1 MSGQSLER
9 FRSLEFHSEGVALLV
24 SPELLR
30 LRGLGQI
37 DLSRMQKRREWV
49 IEIAEVK
56 SSSVGEAAILRG
68 QEKRITLAGKFLS
81 GILGAPVK
89 FIRLVG

>member
-1 MSGQSLER
+1 MSGLRLEL
-9 FRSLEFHSEGVALLV
+9 SHSIKFHSEGIALLI

-37 DLSRMQKRREWV
+37 DLSRMQRKSEWV
-49 IEIAEVK
+49 IELAEVK
-56 SSSVGEAAILRG
+56 SSSVGEDAFLRS
-68 QEKRITLAGKFLS
+68 QRNRIVLAGKFLS

-89 FIRLVG
+89 FLRLIG